1 MSSIFALADC
11 NNFYVSCERVFNPK
25 LIDKPVIVLS
35 NNDGCVVARSEEAKS
50 FGIKMGVPV
59 FKIEDIIKANNIF
72 VYSSNYALYG
82 DMSKRVMNSLREFV
96 PKIEIYSI
104 DEAFLDLSD
113 FGNYNLTDYCREIKM
128 SIEKWTGIP
137 ISIGISSTKTL
148 AKIAN
153 RIAKKS
159 KKTKGVLDLTSK
171 TFHNQALESVEVSD
185 VWGVGR
191 SYSDFLTK
199 RGINNAMQLRDTDS
213 NFIKQKMGIEGVRLI
228 NELKGKLCY
237 SLDENPPPK
246 KGITVSRSFKTPI
259 KTIDNLSE
267 AIANFISKGAEK
279 LRKEKAAAGEV
290 SVFIMTNRFEKDDYY
305 SNCKTYILPVPSND
319 TSELL
324 GFALKNLRDIFK
336 INCVYKRAGIMFG
349 KIVSEQYIQQDLF
362 DNKNRNRSKKL
373 METLD
378 KINIKIGKSSVKYAA
393 QGLSGDPDWKP
404 ACKHRSKRYTTDWES
419 LPEVK
424 AP

>member
-25 LIDKPVIVLS
+25 LIGKPVIVLS

-50 FGIKMGVPV
+50 FGIKMGEPV
-59 FKIEDIIKANNIF
+59 FKIEDIIKANKIL
-72 VYSSNYALYG
+72 VYSSNYSLYG
-82 DMSKRVMNSLREFV
+82 DMSKRVMNSLKEFV

-113 FGNYNLTDYCREIKM
+113 FGNYDITKYCREIKKTV
-128 SIEKWTGIP
+128 EKWTGIP

-159 KKTKGVLDLTSK
+159 KKAKGVLDLTEN
-171 TFHNQALESVEVSD
+171 TFHKQALESVGVSD

-199 RGINNAMQLRDTDS
+199 SGINNAMQLRDADS
-213 NFIKQKMGIEGVRLI
+213 NYIKQKMGIEGVRLI
-228 NELKGKLCY
+228 NELKGTLCY
-237 SLDENPPPK
+237 SLEESPPPK

-267 AIANFISKGAEK
+267 AIANFISIGAGK
-279 LRKEKAAAGEV
+279 LRKEKASSGEV
-290 SVFIMTNRFEKDDYY
+290 SIFIMTSRFNKEGYY
-305 SNCKTYILPVPSND
+305 SKSKKYILAVPSND

-324 GFALKNLRDIFK
+324 SFALKSLREIFK
-336 INCVYKRAGIMFG
+336 KNCTYKRAGIMFG
-349 KIVSEQYIQQDLF
+349 KIVSEKYVQQDLF
-362 DNKNRNRSKKL
+362 DNKNRKRSKKL

-378 KINIKIGKSSVKYAA
+378 KINIKMGTSTIKYAA
-393 QGLSGDPDWKP
+393 QGLSGNPGWKP
-404 ACKHRSKRYTTDWES
+404 ACKRRSKRYTTDWNS
-419 LPEVK
+419 LPEVIS
-424 AP
+424 